1 MFNFDYITKEDI
13 KEHNPNWSEILDHQ
27 YRILIVGG
35 SGTGKTNALLNF
47 MNNESGIDK
56 MYLYAKD
63 PCEAE
68 YQLLIK
74 KTENTGLKYFND
86 SRAFIEYSNDVDDIL
101 KIFKNTIQIK
111 NEKY

>member
-1 MFNFDYITKEDI
+1 
-13 KEHNPNWSEILDHQ
+13 
-27 YRILIVGG
+27 
-35 SGTGKTNALLNF
+35 
-47 MNNESGIDK
+47 

-74 KTENTGLKYFND
+74 KRENTGLKYFND

-111 NEKY
+111 NEKYWSYLMIWLLICLVIENLMQLELN